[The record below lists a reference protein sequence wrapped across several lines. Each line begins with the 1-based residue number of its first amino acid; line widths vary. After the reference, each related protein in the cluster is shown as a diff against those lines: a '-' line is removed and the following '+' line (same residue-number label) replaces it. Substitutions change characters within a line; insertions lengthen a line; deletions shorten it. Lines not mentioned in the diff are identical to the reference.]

1 VTMRVRPM
9 RDGSP
14 AAGFVGAKFEDG
26 KTVGNYK

>member
-1 VTMRVRPM
+1 MRVRPM

-14 AAGFVGAKFEDG
+14 AGGFVGAKFEDG